1 MEREDVFQSCGSV
14 QRDAVVTLSL
24 LTDISF
30 RGWNRFWLPQQRK
43 ITMSANPLIKKLGL
57 KPGMRALVMAAPEGY
72 LNRLTPL
79 PEGVDIATMPTATYE
94 FVQFFATRMAEIEK
108 TAPGLLQRAAPGAV
122 FWITYPKKTSG
133 IESDLSR
140 DILAAAM
147 TDKGWRPVSI
157 VALDDVWSAL
167 RFRPI
172 ADVKSKKK
180 AK

>member
-1 MEREDVFQSCGSV
+1 MMPV
-14 QRDAVVTLSL
+14 
-24 LTDISF
+24 
-30 RGWNRFWLPQQRK
+30 
-43 ITMSANPLIKKLGL
+43 NPIVKKLGM
-57 KPGMRALVMAAPEGY
+57 KSGMRALVMAAPDGY

-79 PEGVDIATMPTATYE
+79 PEGVEIVTKPAGTYE
-94 FVQFFATRMAEIEK
+94 FIQFFATRMAEIKK
-108 TAPGLLQRAAPGAV
+108 TTPSLLQRAAPGAV
-122 FWITYPKKTSG
+122 FWITYPKKTAG
-133 IESDLSR
+133 VDSDLSR

-180 AK
+180 